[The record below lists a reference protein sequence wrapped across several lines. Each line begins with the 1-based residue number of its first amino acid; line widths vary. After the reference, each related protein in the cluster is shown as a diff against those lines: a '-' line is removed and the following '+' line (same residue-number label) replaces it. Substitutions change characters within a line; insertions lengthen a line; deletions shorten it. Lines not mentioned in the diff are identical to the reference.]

1 MTQKDREIN
10 QGMVNMRACTR
21 NIEMENQNTVYAF
34 LKITKRI
41 INDYPEDT
49 KSLREEYDMNLK
61 LYKEKFGKLEEEL
74 LI

>member
-34 LKITKRI
+34 LKITKRT